1 MISYYESVIYC
12 FKTLDMIFLLMCVVC
27 CESNG
32 PVLHTFQLIRMIINL
47 S

>member
-1 MISYYESVIYC
+1 MSLSFIVG
-12 FKTLDMIFLLMCVVC
+12 KLLTDDFLLMCVVC